1 MANTQ
6 SCENKYIKSGIFKS
20 TKPKDVKDSNGNLI
34 KKPIN
39 GDDGFFELTILDKHI
54 FVRGVNP
61 LKGWI
66 NSGYGFPLTLENNEN
81 ETTYE
86 KPNEEIRKDSL
97 IKFYWSDSPLSLSCE
112 KNYLHECIVQ
122 VTDQDSFKLIKIL
135 QGEAVAFGNWERI
148 NDIDYQ
154 YEESNKTTS
163 FVDKTKK

>member
-1 MANTQ
+1 MPDLNP
-6 SCENKYIKSGIFKS
+6 NIPSGIFIS
-20 TKPKDVKDSNGNLI
+20 TKPNDVKDSNGNFI

-39 GDDGFFELTILDKHI
+39 GDNGFFELTILDKHI

-66 NSGYGFPLTLENNEN
+66 NSGYGFPVKQLNDD
-81 ETTYE
+81 TYE
-86 KPNEEIRKDSL
+86 KSDEEIEEGSL
-97 IKFYWSDSPLSLSCE
+97 VKFYWSDSPLSISKE

-122 VTDQDSFKLIKIL
+122 ITDSKKIKLVQIL

-148 NDIDYQ
+148 NYIDYQ
-154 YEESNKTTS
+154 YDEGNKTTS